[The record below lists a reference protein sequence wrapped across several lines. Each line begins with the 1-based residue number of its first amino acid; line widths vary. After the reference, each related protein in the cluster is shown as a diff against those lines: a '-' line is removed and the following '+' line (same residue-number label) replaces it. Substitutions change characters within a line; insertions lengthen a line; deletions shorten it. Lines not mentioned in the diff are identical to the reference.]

1 MLKKDRLFQI
11 EVQTDN
17 VERDRTRNE
26 REKKKRLTNKKIVP
40 SKEGKQKDEILRRVN
55 LEPAV
60 KKKKKKREKNK

>member
-11 EVQTDN
+11 EVQTVN

-40 SKEGKQKDEILRRVN
+40 SKEGKQKDEI
-55 LEPAV
+55 
-60 KKKKKKREKNK
+60 